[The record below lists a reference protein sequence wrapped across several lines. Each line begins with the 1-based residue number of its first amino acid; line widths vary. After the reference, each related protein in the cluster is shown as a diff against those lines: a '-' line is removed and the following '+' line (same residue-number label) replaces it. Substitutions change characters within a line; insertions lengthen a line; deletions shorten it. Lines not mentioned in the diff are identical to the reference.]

1 MQLFFKE
8 KKKIETNIAPLIDI
22 VFLLLIFFMLA
33 NEFIDYETIDM
44 TSPSQSIMEDSTKKP
59 IVIFLWEKGII
70 KINNDNFTHSQIKD
84 YLKEQ
89 LINNNTKVIINTSD
103 KTEINI
109 LIKLMDSIRISGID
123 NIALTTAKNWWA
135 YFIKKNKN

>member
-8 KKKIETNIAPLIDI
+8 KKKIETNISPLIDI

-59 IVIFLWEKGII
+59 ILIFLSEKGII

-123 NIALTTAKNWWA
+123 NIALTTAKN
-135 YFIKKNKN
+135 